1 LNQLIKDDDG
11 QILLDGNDIRT
22 ANKTQLRKY
31 RRQIGMVFQNYNLVY
46 LRFLFYFPVTVLTKH
61 CDTFNSNSEILDTC
75 SKVSVLKMSEVY
87 GSHSSHS
94 LFYSGIHY
102 S

>member
-1 LNQLIKDDDG
+1 MLQVLGGRISFASIFYLI
-11 QILLDGNDIRT
+11 L
-22 ANKTQLRKY
+22 
-31 RRQIGMVFQNYNLVY
+31 FQNYNLVY